1 MINLDERYQSY
12 LYGSKRMQIDGE
24 SEKVKAYGYTDDG
37 TDIIGHYVLTE
48 NYKLH
53 YNKEGEFVK
62 KFELRECVCQI
73 LGVGFILFVN
83 RII

>member
-48 NYKLH
+48 NYKLQ
-53 YNKEGEFVK
+53 YFQKRYQLLLYLL
-62 KFELRECVCQI
+62 ELEHVLYFQ
-73 LGVGFILFVN
+73 L
-83 RII
+83 

>member
-1 MINLDERYQSY
+1 
-12 LYGSKRMQIDGE
+12 MQIDGE

-62 KFELRECVCQI
+62 KFELSECV
-73 LGVGFILFVN
+73 
-83 RII
+83 